1 MNNTIKIIARE
12 WLPGDL
18 VRIKSSQWDGRPHE
32 SIGIVLS
39 CSSSRE
45 QLRIFPQV
53 MVYDSKIGEPRKYYC
68 YDIELITAAL

>member
-1 MNNTIKIIARE
+1 LNKSIKITSRE

-32 SIGIVLS
+32 SIGIVLG
-39 CSSSRE
+39 CTPSRE

-53 MVYDSKIGEPRKYYC
+53 VVYDSKARGTRKYYC
-68 YDIELITAAL
+68 YDIELIVAGA